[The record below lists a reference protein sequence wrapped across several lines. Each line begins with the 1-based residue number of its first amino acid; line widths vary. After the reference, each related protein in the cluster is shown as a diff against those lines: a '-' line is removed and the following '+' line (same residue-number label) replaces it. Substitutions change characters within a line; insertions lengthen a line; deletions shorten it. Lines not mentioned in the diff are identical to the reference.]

1 MKIRPIQFVSE
12 LPSALAFYEALGL
25 SAEVRSRTG
34 NWIELKASAGELGLH
49 DGPGAADGEG
59 RQGFFLAF
67 VADEPLEKVAARLRL
82 AGFPPE
88 GDVVDRE
95 WGRSLLV
102 RGPDGEIV
110 QIDEQDPELYV

>member
-49 DGPGAADGEG
+49 DGP
-59 RQGFFLAF
+59 
-67 VADEPLEKVAARLRL
+67 EPLEKVAARLRL

-88 GDVVDRE
+88 EDVVDRE